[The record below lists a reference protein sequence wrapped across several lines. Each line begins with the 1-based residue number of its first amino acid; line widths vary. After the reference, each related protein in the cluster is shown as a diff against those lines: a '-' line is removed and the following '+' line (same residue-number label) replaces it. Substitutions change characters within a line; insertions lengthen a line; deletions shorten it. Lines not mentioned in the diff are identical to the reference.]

1 MKLHEAALSADGT
14 LGSAHGRQHETVERL
29 RALIRADAP
38 GLLENVRWKLLV
50 YEGRGPVAAL
60 LVYDAYV
67 HLAFFEGARL
77 RVAPDM
83 VERSGAREPQSLLRG
98 VADRMRWLRYDSA
111 AAVDEETVR
120 GLLLQ
125 ALALDGQAAGAP

>member
-14 LGSAHGRQHETVERL
+14 LGRAHGRQHETVERL
-29 RALIRADAP
+29 RALIRPDAP

-67 HLAFFEGARL
+67 QLAFFECARL

-83 VERSGAREPQSLLRG
+83 VERSGAREPQYLLRG

-125 ALALDGQAAGAP
+125 ALALDGQATGAP